1 MGQIEIYP
9 KFRFA
14 TFYQFMLF
22 KEWLSILYQFCREFP
37 GLSNGIDFRQKYCNL
52 TELLQLEVWD
62 RNNHFGKKNKYR
74 RT

>member
-22 KEWLSILYQFCREFP
+22 KEWPSILYQFCRELF
-37 GLSNGIDFRQKYCNL
+37 GLSIGIGFSQKYCNL
-52 TELLQLEVWD
+52 TELFQFEAWDIAILKIIILEQ
-62 RNNHFGKKNKYR
+62 K
-74 RT
+74 